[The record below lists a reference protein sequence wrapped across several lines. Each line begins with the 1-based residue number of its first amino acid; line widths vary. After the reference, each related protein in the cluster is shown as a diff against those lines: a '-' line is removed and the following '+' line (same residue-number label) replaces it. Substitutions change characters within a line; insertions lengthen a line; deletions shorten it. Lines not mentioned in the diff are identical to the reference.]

1 MKAPVESHMFKLKD
15 EILVP
20 DRRFAVLHNASGS
33 GLSSMTIEDH
43 HHRVGTIAVDVAVP
57 LDVRVL
63 FDRARNVFLYA
74 WYCYELLVVSEMQA
88 FGALEL
94 ALKLRLLGPSEVISG
109 LGSLLQQARQD
120 RLLPSKVDRVDEL
133 DALLAMR
140 NALAH
145 GAMEFHTPDMS
156 LATLSQCADVVNRL
170 YARPGD

>member
-1 MKAPVESHMFKLKD
+1 MFKLKD

-20 DRRFAVLHNASGS
+20 DRRFALLHDASSS
-33 GLSSMTIEDH
+33 GLSSKTIEDH
-43 HHRVGTIAVDVAVP
+43 HHRVGAIAIDLAAP
-57 LDVRVL
+57 LDVRVS

-94 ALKLRLLGPSEVISG
+94 ALRLRLVRPSGVISG
-109 LGSLLQQARQD
+109 LSSLLQQARQD
-120 RLLPSKVDRVDEL
+120 GLLPSKVDGVDEL

-145 GAMEFHTPDMS
+145 GAIEFHTPDMS
-156 LATLSQCADVVNRL
+156 LATLSRCAGVINRL
-170 YARPGD
+170 YRPGD

>member
-1 MKAPVESHMFKLKD
+1 MFKLKD

-20 DRRFAVLHNASGS
+20 DRRFVLLHNASGS
-33 GLSSMTIEDH
+33 GLSSITIEDH
-43 HHRVGTIAVDVAVP
+43 HHRIGAISIDLAAP

-74 WYCYELLVVSEMQA
+74 WYCYELLIVSEMQA
-88 FGALEL
+88 FGPLEL
-94 ALKLRLLGPSEVISG
+94 ALKLRLLGSSEAISG
-109 LGSLLQQARQD
+109 LSSLLQQARQD
-120 RLLPSKVDRVDEL
+120 GLLPSNVDGVDEL

-156 LATLSQCADVVNRL
+156 LATLSQCADLINRL

>member
-1 MKAPVESHMFKLKD
+1 MFKLKD

-43 HHRVGTIAVDVAVP
+43 HHRVGAISIDLAAP

-94 ALKLRLLGPSEVISG
+94 ALKLRLLGSSEAISG
-109 LGSLLQQARQD
+109 LSSLLQQARQD
-120 RLLPSKVDRVDEL
+120 GLLPSNVDGVDEL

-156 LATLSQCADVVNRL
+156 LATLSVCADVVNRL